1 MEISIVQG
9 NQVPYEAHEC
19 LRPHLGVDLTGKLQ
33 ISAFANFII
42 S

>member
-1 MEISIVQG
+1 MS
-9 NQVPYEAHEC
+9 EAT
-19 LRPHLGVDLTGKLQ
+19 LGVDLTGKLQ